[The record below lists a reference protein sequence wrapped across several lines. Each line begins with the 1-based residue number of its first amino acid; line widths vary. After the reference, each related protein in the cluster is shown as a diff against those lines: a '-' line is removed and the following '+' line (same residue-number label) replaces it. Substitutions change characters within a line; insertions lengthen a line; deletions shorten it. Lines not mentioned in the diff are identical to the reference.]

1 MSFFSSLPFL
11 SGLLP
16 FLAYLAV
23 SVLLLVAFVL
33 VYVRVTAHDEFALIR
48 QNNVAAGVAFGAAI
62 IGFCLPLHSAVSHSV
77 SLVDCAVWGAVAL
90 LVQVLAYFGVRVFIR
105 DLSTRIDRGELA
117 PAIFAASASIGV
129 GLLNAAAMT
138 Y

>member
-1 MSFFSSLPFL
+1 MLPLQFL
-11 SGLLP
+11 EGLP
-16 FLAYLAV
+16 AFLAYLGV
-23 SVLLLVAFVL
+23 SVLLLLVFVL

-48 QNNVAAGVAFGAAI
+48 QNNVAAAVAFGAAI

-77 SLVDCAVWGAVAL
+77 SLLDCAVWGAVAL
-90 LVQVLAYFGVRVFIR
+90 LVQVFAYFGVRVFIR

-117 PAIFAASASIGV
+117 PALFAASAAIGV